1 MSTQSTRYPVTIS
14 SVPGDTSKV
23 CVIYDKCMDVWPEI
37 YSKADAAS
45 VLAWDIRTVEDAID
59 NKNVAMHTS
68 MSPYYDPSSQ
78 QSIQGRESC
87 LVYRNTIPP
96 IQTDQS

>member
-1 MSTQSTRYPVTIS
+1 MSTQPTQYAVTIS
-14 SVPGDTSKV
+14 SVPGDKSKV
-23 CVIYDKCMDVWPEI
+23 CVTYDDCMDVWPEI

-45 VLAWDIRTVEDAID
+45 VLAWAKKTVEDAID
-59 NKNVAMHTS
+59 QKNVALYTS